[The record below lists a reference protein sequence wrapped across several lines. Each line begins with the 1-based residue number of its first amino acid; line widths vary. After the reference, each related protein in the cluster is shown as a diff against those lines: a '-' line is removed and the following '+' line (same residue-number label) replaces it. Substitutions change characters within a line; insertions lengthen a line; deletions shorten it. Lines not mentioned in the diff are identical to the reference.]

1 MFMVFIR
8 GTRVVLVGFV
18 LMLAGAGYAQ
28 AFLPDLTFG
37 ESCAVMLERAL
48 AMENVSLLRGDGC
61 GEARLPDIGL
71 EGELDGFKVSYTDRT
86 NGLAVFMLYHY
97 FENDR
102 FTALMVG
109 ATMGTEALD
118 AIAEASYGPYEECN
132 TFRDGD
138 YQDVTC
144 FGATERAV
152 VQWTSSTIHSSLTF
166 IDLTRF
172 GHSPGA
178 LPADTSDVAQA
189 TEGFLVMS
197 FDARWEGN
205 TLWVVGEV
213 RNVSNRAAGVEL
225 QVIARDPAG
234 RLVDVATFWPASIN
248 NIRPGS
254 SYGFRHPVTN
264 QRSATRVEVDIVGS
278 EIW

>member
-1 MFMVFIR
+1 MVFIR

-18 LMLAGAGYAQ
+18 LMVVGAGYAQ

-48 AMENVSLLRGDGC
+48 AMENVNLLRGDGC

-109 ATMGTEALD
+109 ATLGTEALD
-118 AIAEASYGPYEECN
+118 AIAEASYGPYEECS

-144 FGATERAV
+144 FGATETAV

-172 GHSPGA
+172 DNSPGA

-213 RNVSNRAAGVEL
+213 RNVSNRPAGVEL